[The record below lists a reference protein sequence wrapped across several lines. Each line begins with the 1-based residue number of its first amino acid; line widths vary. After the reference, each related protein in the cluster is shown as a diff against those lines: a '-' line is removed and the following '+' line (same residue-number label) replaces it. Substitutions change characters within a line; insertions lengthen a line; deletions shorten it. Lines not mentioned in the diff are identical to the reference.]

1 MKLLNPVDQ
10 IFLRLERRNQPMH
23 VGGLQLFT
31 LPDGAGSDYVREFV
45 ATARDASDVQPPF
58 NRRLKH
64 RFGQPFWVDDDSFDL
79 EYHVRH
85 LALPQPGAIRDLL
98 ALVSMLHGALLDR
111 SRPMWET
118 YVIEG
123 VTGNRFA
130 VYTKF
135 HHAIMDG
142 ISAMR
147 VLRRSLTDQPSRDGL
162 CVPWQLPADVKR
174 PRANARPAPWRS
186 ALQTV
191 GATSRQVAAMP
202 RVGQEIFRAWQDWR
216 ADPDFTS
223 ISQAPTTILNRRI
236 SGSRRFA
243 AQSYSLSRIKRLAKH
258 YEATV
263 NDIVLAMCA
272 SALREYLI
280 EQEALPDAPLVAM
293 LPVSLHSADSDTGNN
308 IAMIFASLATDV
320 ADPVERLAAIQ
331 RSVGHWKRRYKAMS
345 SEQIL
350 GFTAA
355 MGTPAGMNLLTG
367 LAPRHQSFNVVI
379 SNVPGPGDT
388 LYYGDARLEGMYP
401 VSIVLDGQALN
412 ISMVSYG
419 DSLEFGLLACRRS
432 VPSMQH
438 MLQFLADAL
447 DALEP
452 TDLTHT
458 GNDGVAADGG

>member
-1 MKLLNPVDQ
+1 MRLLNPVDQ

-23 VGGLQLFT
+23 VGGLQLFS
-31 LPDGAGSDYVREFV
+31 LPENAGPDYVRELV
-45 ATARDASDVQPPF
+45 ATARGFSDVQPPF
-58 NRRLKH
+58 DRRLKY

-118 YVIEG
+118 YIIEG

-135 HHAIMDG
+135 HHSIMDG

-147 VLRRSLTDQPSRDGL
+147 VMRRSLNNQPSPGGML
-162 CVPWQLPADVKR
+162 VPWALSSDGGDTPAAR
-174 PRANARPAPWRS
+174 RAPPWRS
-186 ALQTV
+186 ALKAI
-191 GATSRQVAAMP
+191 GATGRQLAALP
-202 RVGQEIFRAWQDWR
+202 RVGHEVLQAWQDAR
-216 ADPDFTS
+216 HEPGFTAFK
-223 ISQAPTTILNRRI
+223 QAPSCMLNRRI

-258 YEATV
+258 YDATV

-280 EQEALPDAPLVAM
+280 EQDALPGQPLIAM
-293 LPVSLHSADSDTGNN
+293 LPVSLHTADSGTGNN
-308 IAMIFASLATDV
+308 VAMIFASLATDV
-320 ADPVERLAAIQ
+320 ADPVERLATIRQ
-331 RSVGHWKRRYKAMS
+331 SVDHWKRRYEAMT

-355 MGTPAGMNLLTG
+355 LGTPAGVNLLTG
-367 LAPRHQSFNVVI
+367 IAPKHQSFNVVI
-379 SNVPGPGDT
+379 SNVPGPSET
-388 LYYGDARLEGMYP
+388 LYYGDATLEGMYP

-412 ISMVSYG
+412 ISMVSYQ
-419 DSLEFGLLACRRS
+419 DSLEFGLIACRRS

-447 DALEP
+447 DDLEP
-452 TDLTHT
+452 TDVPHT
-458 GNDGVAADGG
+458 GRDGVAADGG

>member
-1 MKLLNPVDQ
+1 MRLLNPVDQ

-23 VGGLQLFT
+23 VGGLQLFS
-31 LPDGAGSDYVREFV
+31 LPEGAGSEYVREV
-45 ATARDASDVQPPF
+45 VEAARGFTDVQPPF
-58 NRRLKH
+58 NRRLKY

-130 VYTKF
+130 IYTKF
-135 HHAIMDG
+135 HHSIMDG
-142 ISAMR
+142 VSAMR
-147 VLRRSLTDQPSRDGL
+147 VLRKSLNEQATPGSL
-162 CVPWQLPADVKR
+162 CVPWNLPREDNKPSSR
-174 PRANARPAPWRS
+174 PTPWRS
-186 ALQTV
+186 AVKAL
-191 GATSRQVAAMP
+191 GATGRQVAAMP
-202 RVGQEIFRAWQDWR
+202 RVGQEILRAWQDSR
-216 ADPDFTS
+216 ESPDFTS
-223 ISQAPTTILNRRI
+223 ISQAPGSMLNRRI

-243 AQSYSLSRIKRLAKH
+243 AQSYSLNRIKRLAKH

-272 SALREYLI
+272 SALRDYLI
-280 EQEALPDAPLVAM
+280 EQDALPDAPLVAM
-293 LPVSLHSADSDTGNN
+293 LPVSLHTADSDAGNN

-320 ADPVERLAAIQ
+320 ADPIERLATIQ
-331 RSVGHWKRRYKAMS
+331 RSVDHWKRRYKAMT

-355 MGTPAGMNLLTG
+355 LGTPMGMNLLTG
-367 LAPRHQSFNVVI
+367 IAPKHQSFNVVI
-379 SNVPGPGDT
+379 SNVPGPSET
-388 LYYGDARLEGMYP
+388 LYYGDATLEGMYP

-412 ISMVSYG
+412 ISMVSYR
-419 DSLEFGLLACRRS
+419 DSLEFGLIACRRS

-438 MLQFLADAL
+438 MLQFLSDAL
-447 DALEP
+447 DDLEP
-452 TDLTHT
+452 TDLAHT
-458 GNDGVAADGG
+458 GRDGVAADGG

>member
-1 MKLLNPVDQ
+1 MRLLNPVDQ

-23 VGGLQLFT
+23 VGGLQLFSM
-31 LPDGAGSDYVREFV
+31 PEGAGEDYVREIV
-45 ATARDASDVQPPF
+45 DKARSFTDVQAPF
-58 NRRLKH
+58 NQRLKY
-64 RFGQPFWVDDDSFDL
+64 RFGQPFWIDDDSFDL

-85 LALPQPGAIRDLL
+85 LALPKPGSVRDLL

-142 ISAMR
+142 ISGMR
-147 VLRRSLTDQPSRDGL
+147 VIRRALNDRPTPGGLR
-162 CVPWQLPADVKR
+162 VPWQLPADDK
-174 PRANARPAPWRS
+174 PRRAGKPAPWRAALKTFS
-186 ALQTV
+186 AT
-191 GATSRQVAAMP
+191 GRQVAAMP

-223 ISQAPTTILNRRI
+223 IAQAPTCILNRRI

-243 AQSYSLSRIKRLAKH
+243 AQSYSFSRIKRLAKH
-258 YEATV
+258 YGATV
-263 NDIVLAMCA
+263 NDMVLAMCA
-272 SALREYLI
+272 SALRDYLI
-280 EQEALPDAPLVAM
+280 EQEALPEAPLVAM
-293 LPVSLHSADSDTGNN
+293 LPVSLHSADSDSGNN
-308 IAMIFASLATDV
+308 VAMIFASLATDV
-320 ADPVERLAAIQ
+320 ADPIERLATIR
-331 RSVGHWKRRYKAMS
+331 RSVDHWKRRYKAMT

-355 MGTPAGMNLLTG
+355 MAAPAGMNLLAG
-367 LAPRHQSFNVVI
+367 IAPRHQSFNVVI
-379 SNVPGPGDT
+379 SNVPGPSET

-432 VPSMQH
+432 VPSMQR

-447 DALEP
+447 DDLEP
-452 TDLTHT
+452 ADGADT
-458 GNDGVAADGG
+458 GRDGVAANGG

>member
-1 MKLLNPVDQ
+1 MRLLNPVDQ

-23 VGGLQLFT
+23 VGGLQLFS
-31 LPDGAGSDYVREFV
+31 LPEGAGPDYVREIV
-45 ATARDASDVQPPF
+45 AAARSFSDVQAPF
-58 NRRLKH
+58 NRRLKY

-85 LALPQPGAIRDLL
+85 LALPRPGAIRDLL

-147 VLRRSLTDQPSRDGL
+147 VMRRSLNDQPTPGGM
-162 CVPWQLPADVKR
+162 CVPWCLPGDESASAPAR
-174 PRANARPAPWRS
+174 RPAPWRTAWKTIGTTARQMA
-186 ALQTV
+186 AL
-191 GATSRQVAAMP
+191 P
-202 RVGQEIFRAWQDWR
+202 RVGQEVVHAWQDAR
-216 ADPDFTS
+216 HEPGFTAFK
-223 ISQAPTTILNRRI
+223 QAPACMLNRRI

-243 AQSYSLSRIKRLAKH
+243 AQSYSLTRIKRLAKH

-272 SALREYLI
+272 SALRDYLI
-280 EQEALPDAPLVAM
+280 EQDALPDDPLVAM
-293 LPVSLHSADSDTGNN
+293 LPVSLHTADSDTGNN
-308 IAMIFASLATDV
+308 VAMIFASLATDV
-320 ADPVERLAAIQ
+320 ADPIERLATIQ
-331 RSVGHWKRRYKAMS
+331 RSVDHWKRRYKAMT

-355 MGTPAGMNLLTG
+355 LGTPAGVNLLTG
-367 LAPRHQSFNVVI
+367 VAPRHQSFNVVI
-379 SNVPGPGDT
+379 SNVPGPSET
-388 LYYGDARLEGMYP
+388 LYYGDAKLEGMYP

-412 ISMVSYG
+412 ISMASYR
-419 DSLEFGLLACRRS
+419 DTLEFGLIACRRS

-452 TDLTHT
+452 TDVAHT
-458 GNDGVAADGG
+458 GRDGVVADGG